1 MGYETL
7 IIIVV
12 SILVGISGQLAYLFV
27 VDHEMMRTSKGRIKE
42 LQQQMKLIKPN
53 DPNFKPLYKEIMAEN
68 SKLMKEQFKPTFI
81 TFIPFLVVFFI
92 MSYLFNYA
100 PVAVGVPVQMAIS
113 GHVNGT
119 LSSATSC
126 VSFNKSSSISL
137 FSNDSSINTPVS
149 FSGSGPCQLILSQN
163 NVKYNTTL
171 SGVIGATS
179 IKSFKIDNVSV
190 KVTPNIYVVTG
201 MPFSIPIIG
210 NKLNWFW
217 TYFIITF
224 ISSIALNRV
233 FAHYKL
239 IA

>member
-100 PVAVGVPVQMAIS
+100 PVAVGVPVQMSIS

-119 LSSATSC
+119 LSSAASC

-163 NVKYNTTL
+163 KVNYNTTL
-171 SGVIGATS
+171 SGIIGATS
-179 IKSFKIDNVSV
+179 IKSFKIDNVSL
-190 KVTPNIYVVTG
+190 KVTPNIYIVTG
-201 MPFSIPIIG
+201 MPFSIPLIG

-217 TYFIITF
+217 TYFIVTF